1 MLQGTLLKSQ
11 IMHQRNQIDWS
22 WTSFKKIGWQ
32 QPLHSFIS
40 YIFHLW
46 YYLRSLEYLSP
57 LVHFWTKPRQIKK
70 NGGSIRYGCRNI
82 INDVQNSTWSEHCRK
97 QLLQNVFIAAPGSRH
112 IQQTESYRLTTPIT
126 VASHLMCLFIAKII
140 MMILLYSLD
149 VGMINHVTLLGNN
162 RGMTDFPWAMKNIIW
177 TTTMDWPL

>member
-1 MLQGTLLKSQ
+1 MDPKKSHLNYLINKLCQISIQKIQHVKTEPFML
-11 IMHQRNQIDWS
+11 N
-22 WTSFKKIGWQ
+22 
-32 QPLHSFIS
+32 
-40 YIFHLW
+40 
-46 YYLRSLEYLSP
+46 
-57 LVHFWTKPRQIKK
+57 V
-70 NGGSIRYGCRNI
+70 GSIRYGCRNI
-82 INDVQNSTWSEHCRK
+82 INDVQNSTWSEHYRK

-112 IQQTESYRLTTPIT
+112 IQQTESYRLTTLIT